1 MSPYKY
7 NKQKGIIMKEKTAGI
22 LAIGLCVCVLGV
34 WGINRLAEPRTI
46 SVGGECLTSAP
57 KDRTAITIRVTVVD
71 KSAAKSMKLASKK
84 VAEMNEY
91 LKTLDVKVQTS
102 DFNSYEKN
110 EWNRTTQK
118 SEFIGIETNISLDVS
133 ATSIDTIET
142 VLTKFAGQPDV
153 FVSNLRMFTSAE
165 TLKPIM
171 ESCLET
177 AVKNARD
184 RANALASG
192 VGKKAGKMIAVS
204 YSTGGSY
211 NVRPTAN
218 FRLAKASMDMATEES
233 YAGGAITGK
242 DTEVTVGV
250 SAIFEIK

>member
-1 MSPYKY
+1 
-7 NKQKGIIMKEKTAGI
+7 MKEKTAGF

-71 KSAAKSMKLASKK
+71 KSAAKSMKLASQK

-102 DFNSYEKN
+102 EFNSYEKN

-118 SEFIGIETNISLDVS
+118 SEFVGIETNISLDVS
-133 ATSIDTIET
+133 AKSIDTIET

-177 AVKNARD
+177 AVQNARD
-184 RANALASG
+184 RANALAAG
-192 VGKKAGKMIAVS
+192 AGKKAGKMLAVS

-218 FRLAKASMDMATEES
+218 FRLAKASMDMAAEES

-250 SAIFEIK
+250 SAVFEIR